1 MYASGNSMQASVR
14 SATVLH
20 LVREI
25 LAACMP
31 CTIALRIC
39 TIALR
44 PCTIAFR
51 PSTTALRSC
60 KTALRHVTAVQQW
73 VSTCTERSRSAEADV
88 EAAASC
94 ALKSIMVSR
103 DVLMSVN
110 MLSSLLVN

>member
-1 MYASGNSMQASVR
+1 MYASENSMQASDCN
-14 SATVLH
+14 AIVLQ
-20 LVREI
+20 LVREV

-31 CTIALRIC
+31 CTIALR
-39 TIALR
+39 
-44 PCTIAFR
+44 PCTI
-51 PSTTALRSC
+51 
-60 KTALRHVTAVQQW
+60 ALRHVTAMQRCL
-73 VSTCTERSRSAEADV
+73 STCTERSRSGEAEV